1 MVPRCSWK
9 KIFSNIPW
17 YTWWYPW
24 WYTWF
29 IDGVTIWLRTDKHT
43 DIRTYISTCQ
53 VATVTEKI
61 LILQKLQLYLITLI
75 MISAQDTPSCH
86 IPAALTTWLPDSR
99 CTGGDKKCSALLLT
113 FIISTSRA
121 WTSLLQMY
129 LCWTRSLNIIKSK
142 GSLQIKVNGLKFHS
156 FLYPSLFHLQIVC
169 PSNHGKCIFKLFT
182 FTIILHL
189 LIPWLLSFSACIVA
203 KATLESLMSVHLI
216 CLLGLFLKTS

>member
-1 MVPRCSWK
+1 
-9 KIFSNIPW
+9 
-17 YTWWYPW
+17 
-24 WYTWF
+24 
-29 IDGVTIWLRTDKHT
+29 
-43 DIRTYISTCQ
+43 
-53 VATVTEKI
+53 
-61 LILQKLQLYLITLI
+61 

-142 GSLQIKVNGLKFHS
+142 GSLQIKVDGLKFHS

-216 CLLGLFLKTS
+216 CFCNFWAFSACSWRLHKTHINQLDLIIFTTLTDWFSLVPWCNLLTFTSTLTPKMHIASTF

>member
-1 MVPRCSWK
+1 
-9 KIFSNIPW
+9 
-17 YTWWYPW
+17 
-24 WYTWF
+24 
-29 IDGVTIWLRTDKHT
+29 
-43 DIRTYISTCQ
+43 
-53 VATVTEKI
+53 
-61 LILQKLQLYLITLI
+61 

-142 GSLQIKVNGLKFHS
+142 GSLQIKVDGLKFHS
-156 FLYPSLFHLQIVC
+156 ILYPSLFHLQIVC
-169 PSNHGKCIFKLFT
+169 PSNRGKCIFKLFT

-216 CLLGLFLKTS
+216 CFCNFWAFSACSWRLHKTHIIQLDLIIFTTLTDWFSLVPWCNLLTFTSTLIPKMHIASTF